1 MDNMLTNFIDKIHEI
16 QSPDGFEINGRNY
29 ITKKLYPLLEPEP
42 TALHLS
48 TLTGLVNYLSHNV
61 DKLDFEQ
68 LLVHVAG
75 HDTVNLYSSLQ
86 GTFAQRFRHIS
97 VTCDT
102 TPFPFDTFM
111 SQPQFMIRLQCDF
124 VPTAALETLSQ
135 YAGNVVNEAV
145 KTLADDGV
153 SQRATVKTGVSSS
166 MRKNEVAPR
175 TIKLKPYRTFH
186 EVEQCESAFVFRMRQ
201 AHEDANVEM
210 ALFSA
215 QADRWRLE
223 AVKAIAKWLE
233 PQLPVGIGIIA

>member
-16 QSPDGFEINGRNY
+16 QTPEGFEVKGRDY
-29 ITKKLYPLLEPEP
+29 ISKKLYPILEPEP
-42 TALHLS
+42 SPLHLS

-68 LLVHVAG
+68 LLVHVAS
-75 HDTVNLYSSLQ
+75 HDTVNLISGLK
-86 GTFAQRFRHIS
+86 GDFAQRFRH
-97 VTCDT
+97 VAVMCDT

-124 VPTAALETLSQ
+124 VPTDTLEILSR

-166 MRKNEVAPR
+166 MRTNEVAPR

-201 AHEDANVEM
+201 SHEDADVEM

-223 AVKAIAKWLE
+223 AVKAIAQWLE